1 MTKDKDISLR
11 AWIKGVEDSDK
22 NLIFNVTA
30 TMTMLVSLW
39 NLWHSSDCKD
49 EADQDRYKDTWS
61 VIMALVVI
69 VFLVFRR
76 SIDPQE
82 HPDRYHFSLIVMNAM
97 LLAAGSWNIQ
107 SYEEQTDPTDRDKV
121 MFALGGIVP
130 VSLATIGTLAWLA
143 ARDFK

>member
-1 MTKDKDISLR
+1 MSKDVGLQEFIRS
-11 AWIKGVEDSDK
+11 IEK
-22 NLIFNVTA
+22 NYKNGIFNTTA
-30 TMTMLVSLW
+30 TMTMFVSLW

-69 VFLVFRR
+69 VFLVFRQ
-76 SIDPQE
+76 SIDPQR

-107 SYEEQTDPTDRDKV
+107 SYEEQIDPTDRDKV